1 MIQFSL
7 QNAYNVASLIGFL
20 ICMYK
25 ISKLQAQIDMLTINS
40 VLNSMNSTVLNKL
53 LKEKGVITEEDMH
66 KTFDL
71 TKDEG
76 NN

>member
-1 MIQFSL
+1 MIDL
-7 QNAYNVASLIGFL
+7 QTAYNIASAIGFF

-25 ISKLQAQIDMLTINS
+25 ITKLQSQIDMLTINS

-53 LKEKGVITEEDMH
+53 LKDKGVITEEDMH

>member
-1 MIQFSL
+1 MIDL
-7 QNAYNVASLIGFL
+7 QTAYNIASAIGFF

-25 ISKLQAQIDMLTINS
+25 ITKLQSQIDMLTINS

-53 LKEKGVITEEDMH
+53 LKDKGVITEEDMH

-71 TKDEG
+71 TKDE
-76 NN
+76 

>member
-7 QNAYNVASLIGFL
+7 QNAYNIVSLIGFL

-40 VLNSMNSTVLNKL
+40 VLNSMNSTILNKI
-53 LKEKGVITEEDMH
+53 LKDKGVITEEDMH
-66 KTFDL
+66 KNYDL
-71 TKDEG
+71 TKDE
-76 NN
+76 